1 MIEEVKKKAS
11 EAISE
16 LFQIAK
22 LKPGDVLV
30 IGCSSSEIVGAQIG
44 KGSSMEAAEAVLAG
58 ISPVLRGNGILL
70 AAQCCEHLNR
80 ALIVERSTAV
90 RFGYEIVNV
99 RP

>member
-16 LFQIAK
+16 LLQIAK
-22 LKPGDVLV
+22 LKPGDLLV

-58 ISPVLRGNGILL
+58 ISPVFGKMAFFLL
-70 AAQCCEHLNR
+70 LNAAS
-80 ALIVERSTAV
+80 I
-90 RFGYEIVNV
+90 
-99 RP
+99 